1 VLGYRRLGHR
11 RIEIE
16 ATAAGSIGLL
26 LGLAACIAI
35 VLLVRAAAR
44 PALPWSPPSVSL
56 RAADARPSILPE
68 SAAVSSLGRAPSSSE
83 IARNRLQWQG
93 RMGFSELAPG
103 LRAFPQQRNL
113 ILASAWAV
121 LCNPCPAW

>member
-44 PALPWSPPSVSL
+44 PALP
-56 RAADARPSILPE
+56 
-68 SAAVSSLGRAPSSSE
+68 
-83 IARNRLQWQG
+83 
-93 RMGFSELAPG
+93 
-103 LRAFPQQRNL
+103 
-113 ILASAWAV
+113 
-121 LCNPCPAW
+121 